1 MFNVLGYNIAAQSDK
16 EAMAAELLDYRN
28 KPVYAS
34 LIRMGCTMV
43 NWNPRTQSFAQALI
57 QQRA

>member
-1 MFNVLGYNIAAQSDK
+1 
-16 EAMAAELLDYRN
+16 MAAELLDYMN

-34 LIRMGCTMV
+34 LMRMGCTMV